1 MKQGNKVWKRL
12 LALAV
17 VLTMVIQC
25 VNGLS
30 LVSRANET
38 SGYTELTSTDIA
50 TNIFSSVSNN
60 LNGHAFTAKMTF
72 SAGGYIRIAGDN
84 DSGGWVNTLEVKHIT
99 DNGGELQLSW
109 LGKTGHA
116 LTNSDGTP
124 KRNKTDHQ
132 AAMVTGTEYVVR
144 LTFDIV
150 NTTDVLVK
158 VFIDKEAVGE
168 FTFTEVVDGY
178 FGTRIEKSGVTLSP
192 YEAEYDF
199 YTRVTPLDFG
209 YPDFAFANGTHGNAS
224 TPHTSKALNSDGT
237 LADLNGKYLD
247 MDVTFT
253 SASDYMVYASS
264 GGWHG
269 IKIFVD
275 ADNVLHLNG
284 TVSGSGTITCPVAS
298 TGIALGET
306 FNLKIYT
313 KIVDTDIVLR
323 VIVTSATKT
332 YEVDPTTFSGIT
344 SVGNELAVYT
354 PSGTITVATPVTTT
368 KEIGPYS
375 YDLDKGNYLVVEKNA
390 RLNGTALATGS
401 ELSDVGNY
409 VLVMEQDGVTIKK
422 TIVLYKVGDVDL
434 NGTVE
439 PATDLTALQAMLAE
453 ATDIAVT
460 TAAHYGAD
468 LDNDNKVTES
478 DLALMQAIVD
488 GDTTLDEVKEKY
500 HVAALT
506 YDYLSDTENSGDEVM
521 PIVGYYG
528 PYKTADADFTTDE
541 IMQLVVDSGVNM
553 VNFAPSSYWG
563 YPSYNLNLLDAL
575 HQYDK
580 FGLGYYVSHYDW
592 LTDDTAA
599 QVAQMGNYGN
609 YTAVLGSH
617 IIDEPTTDINDYYSI
632 ASYLNKYTN
641 TNAFM
646 NLVPEDNATVGGDD
660 YSTYWDNYITNVTPK
675 VLSVDDYPFN
685 DSADEGVANAI
696 GYFTSLATIR
706 EKAGTSI
713 PFWYY
718 VQAGGDFK
726 GSWESTNADLQP
738 TAEETYWNVNT
749 ALAFG
754 AKGIEWYPLI
764 QPTSY
769 ATATDGTTDYEKNG
783 LIGADA
789 TSVTDIAEAKTDF
802 YDTAVQANKQIEAVD
817 EVLMK
822 ASSKGIIATGG
833 YAASQTTGLTG
844 MMEVSGTDKLD
855 SIGTDDTTYGALIGC
870 FDYKDTEAY
879 YVVNYNVEVSQYVTL
894 NFVDGYNYRTIN
906 YDGETAAYGTSCTL
920 TIPAGE
926 AVLVVMDELVEPQDP
941 YVIYP
946 ADFGI
951 ASDTYTGTAAGAAIL
966 TSGQYAPTVK
976 GAADI
981 STLEGTILSADVE
994 FSGNARINLGHID
1007 SNYYG
1012 LSIMTNTNG
1021 TENLVMRWED
1031 KIDGVSANST
1041 NRNLLAK
1048 DVKALDST
1056 ITALQGVTFNLK
1068 VSLEVVDSDG
1078 NGRRND
1084 IKVGVWINDHFYAD
1098 SSTEDGYTYY
1108 VDRADR
1114 LGKKLAVRTDTAGSY
1129 VKIGTPRLNFKD
1141 YTTITTTDIGLA
1153 QAIYTPYSGNC
1164 AGRYDGESMD
1174 GVLFSANLDFK
1185 ESTNNYIRFCG
1196 RDGDVWYSLQWD
1208 INSSGNLRLK
1218 TNLLTAR
1225 GYATN
1230 TTVDYGTVPTGVFN
1244 FRVSIDYVDIDRDGE
1259 KDDVKMGVWIDDT
1272 LVNNRYTYYIDMV
1285 PYIGNNIIFAAPH
1298 YAKNATDKETGEV
1311 INPFDYTV
1319 VEEFTVLAA
1328 PITKELGATA
1338 YDLTGTEGYTV
1349 PGTTTTYTNPGEYE
1363 VSFEDKGVTYSGDV
1377 TLYYEGDANMDGKAD
1392 IRDLVRSK
1400 VRTNPYEQFTFSD
1413 AGTVDLTKASMVE
1426 GAVTKFDSMDMK
1438 AFRGKV
1444 TYNDR
1449 TNTDA
1454 DGAPHNDR
1462 LYVGVDAS
1470 TTWKTDNGGLYI
1482 YYNHGSN
1489 EIAVNRF
1496 ENGVSTSTPYSVAAV
1511 ADTLIGETVEYYITF
1526 KTEGEGIKAVICIN
1540 NTKIAE
1546 VSLDTVGFAVHAYS
1560 ANGTMTIESV
1570 AEEEALTA
1578 GTAVYRSTDVNNNG
1592 AIDEADSSALRS
1604 VLVGKEAEK
1613 ETVFG
1618 VISDTHFLGNG
1629 GDTERQER
1637 FEKALTYY
1645 REQGA
1650 ELIILNADLTDY
1662 GNAGSYQALISI
1674 ANEVY
1679 KDTPVAL
1686 RPQFVAT
1693 ADNHEFYESWDW
1705 TTWGTSI
1712 DLDAVTSRFSTYL
1725 SGIDTKLVAGDTNL
1739 NTSRT
1744 INGYTFIGVSR
1755 DGEDT
1760 ASAAFDADT
1769 LDWLDKELATAQEAN
1784 PSKPI
1789 FVAIHQP
1796 PTNTVSA
1803 SGTDGTA
1810 AYNAV
1815 LAKYPQVVLFTSH
1828 THAAL
1833 EDEHSLYQG
1842 DYTVVNT
1849 GAVYYVA
1856 GLGKDI
1862 NGGVS
1867 FENSSTTDIYEFAQ
1881 ALLVKANGT
1890 KVDIQRCNFL
1900 GDESATIK
1908 YNWTFDVANPD
1919 SFATYTE
1926 ARRDTQAPTFADGA
1940 TATYNSAT
1948 GVLTFPAASD
1958 NDFVYYYE
1966 ITVDGTTYNY
1976 LTDFYQGIPQMDTTC
1991 AFKLSGAT
1999 SDSVITISAVDSYG
2013 NKTLLPN

>member
-30 LVSRANET
+30 LVSRATET
-38 SGYTELTSTDIA
+38 SGYTELTYSDVTSEKFQGLSG
-50 TNIFSSVSNN
+50 TN
-60 LNGHAFTAKMTF
+60 LDGCAFTAKVTF
-72 SAGGYIRIAGDN
+72 GSTSTSFRIAG
-84 DSGGWVNTLEVKHIT
+84 
-99 DNGGELQLSW
+99 
-109 LGKTGHA
+109 GHA
-116 LTNSDGTP
+116 TSSWYSTLDVRYHTNSDGEVQLRWLDDTG
-124 KRNKTDHQ
+124 RNVIDSVLTSCDTALAATD
-132 AAMVTGTEYVVR
+132 EILLR
-144 LTFDIV
+144 LTFDV
-150 NTTDVLVK
+150 VDDTDNVAVK
-158 VFIDKEAVGE
+158 VYINGDQCASK
-168 FTFTEVVDGY
+168 TFSDVKTNY
-178 FGTRIEKSGVTLSP
+178 FGTRFVNNGTTMKS
-192 YEAEYDF
+192 YYAEYDS
-199 YTRVTPLDFG
+199 YTRMTPLDFG

-224 TPHTSKALNSDGT
+224 TPHTSKALNADGT

-298 TGIALGET
+298 TGIALGGT

-313 KIVDTDIVLR
+313 KIVNTDIVLR

-368 KEIGPYS
+368 KGIGPYS

-390 RLNGTALATGS
+390 TLNDTALATGT
-401 ELSDVGNY
+401 ELSSVGDY
-409 VLVMEQDGVTIKK
+409 ELVMEQDGVEIHK
-422 TIVLYKVGDVDL
+422 TIILYKVGDVDKD
-434 NGTVE
+434 GTAG
-439 PATDLTALQAMLAE
+439 ATGDLTALETMLAGG
-453 ATDIAVT
+453 TNIAVS

-478 DLALMQAIVD
+478 DLTLMQAIVNEE
-488 GDTTLDEVKEKY
+488 TTLSDVKATY

-506 YDYLSDTENSGDEVM
+506 YDYLGDTDNAGDEVM

-528 PYKTADADFTTDE
+528 PYKTTTADFTTDE

-553 VNFAPSSYWG
+553 VNFAPSSDWG
-563 YPSYNLNLLDAL
+563 VPGYSLNLLDAL
-575 HQYDK
+575 RQYDK
-580 FGLGYYVSHYDW
+580 FGLGYYVSHNDW
-592 LTDDTAA
+592 ATADSA
-599 QVAQMGNYGN
+599 TQVTRMGNYGN

-617 IIDEPTTDINDYYSI
+617 IIDEPTTNISDYYSI

-646 NLVPEDNATVGGDD
+646 NLVPEDNATVGGDA
-660 YSTYWDNYITNVTPK
+660 YSTYWDNYITNATPK

-685 DSADEGVANAI
+685 DSADEGVTNAT

-706 EKAGTSI
+706 EKAGTST

-726 GSWESTNADLQP
+726 GTWESTNADLQP

-764 QPTSY
+764 QLTSY
-769 ATATDGTTDYEKNG
+769 ATASDGTTDYKKNG

-789 TSVTDIAEAKTDF
+789 TSVTDINEAKTDF
-802 YDTAVQANKQIEAVD
+802 YDTAVQANKQIAAVD

-833 YAASQTTGLTG
+833 YAASQTNELTG
-844 MMEVSGTDKLD
+844 MIATTDTDKLD

-879 YVVNYNVEVSQYVTL
+879 YVVNYNVEASQDVTL

-906 YDGETAAYGTSCTL
+906 YNGEESAFGTSCTL

-926 AVLVVMDELVEPQDP
+926 AVLVVMDELVEPQEP

-946 ADFGI
+946 ADFDI
-951 ASDTYTGTAAGAAIL
+951 EDNTYTNTTDTMAIMTSGTYTPTIKGTA
-966 TSGQYAPTVK
+966 
-976 GAADI
+976 DI
-981 STLEGTILSADVE
+981 DTLEGTVLSADVE
-994 FSGNARINLGHID
+994 FSGNARINWGYD
-1007 SNYYG
+1007 NNSYYG
-1012 LSIMTNTNG
+1012 ISLMTDTRAGHADHLMMGWVDKSGTVGYTHFTNPTSVDLTSFVG
-1021 TENLVMRWED
+1021 T
-1031 KIDGVSANST
+1031 SY
-1041 NRNLLAK
+1041 
-1048 DVKALDST
+1048 
-1056 ITALQGVTFNLK
+1056 NLK
-1068 VSLEVVDSDG
+1068 MSIEVVDSDG
-1078 NGRRND
+1078 NGKRD
-1084 IKVGVWINDHFYAD
+1084 DVKVGVWFNDKFYPNSD
-1098 SSTEDGYTYY
+1098 TTDGYTYY
-1108 VDRADR
+1108 VGKAAG
-1114 LGKKLAVRTDTAGSY
+1114 LGKTLAVRTDAAGSY
-1129 VKIGTPRLNFKD
+1129 VKIGTPKLNFKD

-1174 GVLFSANLDFK
+1174 GVLFSANVDFK
-1185 ESTNNYIRFCG
+1185 ESTASRIRFAG
-1196 RDGDVWYSLQWD
+1196 QDGKVWNAIDFKYENGHLYLDTNNMVSSL
-1208 INSSGNLRLK
+1208 
-1218 TNLLTAR
+1218 
-1225 GYATN
+1225 GYVRHK
-1230 TTVDYGTVPTGVFN
+1230 VDYGTMPTGVFN
-1244 FRVSIDYVDIDRDGE
+1244 LRISMDYVDVDRDGE
-1259 KDDVKMGVWIDDT
+1259 KDDVKMGVWVDGT
-1272 LVNNRYTYYIDMV
+1272 LINNRYTYYIDMA
-1285 PYIGNNIIFAAPH
+1285 PHLGNNIILYNGNY
-1298 YAKNATDKETGEV
+1298 YAKGANLEK
-1311 INPFDYTV
+1311 NPFDYTV

-1328 PITKELGATA
+1328 PITKDLASTA

-1349 PGTTTTYTNPGEYE
+1349 PGTTTTYTDPGEYE
-1363 VSFEDKGVTYSGDV
+1363 VSFKDTGITYSGDV
-1377 TLYYEGDANMDGKAD
+1377 TLYYEGDANMDGKTD
-1392 IRDLVRSK
+1392 VRDLIRSK
-1400 VRTNPYEQFTFSD
+1400 VRTNPYTQFTFGD
-1413 AGTVDLTKASMVE
+1413 AGTIDLTKTSMVE
-1426 GAVTKFDSMDMK
+1426 GAVTKIADKDMT

-1444 TYNDR
+1444 TYQDR
-1449 TNTDA
+1449 TNTGA
-1454 DGAPHNDR
+1454 DTAPHNDR
-1462 LYVGVDAS
+1462 LYVRVNESS
-1470 TTWKTDNGGLYI
+1470 TWGTANGGLYI
-1482 YYNHGSN
+1482 YYNHATN
-1489 EIAVNRF
+1489 EIAVN
-1496 ENGVSTSTPYSVAAV
+1496 GYSGGQSYAIAYSVDAV
-1511 ADTLIGETVEYYITF
+1511 TDTLIGKTVEYYITF
-1526 KTEGEGIKAVICIN
+1526 ETAGDTTKAVICID

-1546 VSLDTVGFAVHAYS
+1546 VSLDAVGTAVHAYS
-1560 ANGTMTIESV
+1560 ANNTMTIESV
-1570 AEEEALTA
+1570 EEEVITT

-1592 AIDEADSSALRS
+1592 AIDEADSSVLRS

-1629 GDTERQER
+1629 GDTDRQER

-1650 ELIILNADLTDY
+1650 ELIILNADLTDH
-1662 GNAGSYQALISI
+1662 GEKGGYQALINI
-1674 ANEVY
+1674 AAEVY
-1679 KDTPVAL
+1679 KDTPAEL
-1686 RPQFVAT
+1686 RPQFVST
-1693 ADNHEFYESWDW
+1693 ADNHEFYESWNW
-1705 TTWGTSI
+1705 TTWGASI
-1712 DLDAVTSRFSTYL
+1712 DLDTVTSRFSTYL

-1760 ASAAFDADT
+1760 ASAAFDTET
-1769 LDWLDKELATAQEAN
+1769 LDWLDEELATAQEAN
-1784 PSKPI
+1784 PNKPI

-1862 NGGVS
+1862 NGGVK
-1867 FENSSTTDIYEFAQ
+1867 FESSSTADIYEFAQ
-1881 ALLVKANGT
+1881 ALLVKANGSN
-1890 KVDIQRCNFL
+1890 VDIQRCNFL
-1900 GDESATIK
+1900 GDEPATIK

-1976 LTDFYQGIPQMDTTC
+1976 LTDFYHGIPQMDTTC

-2013 NKTLLPN
+2013 NKSNDIFLEE

>member
-1 MKQGNKVWKRL
+1 MKQGNRVWKRL

-30 LVSRANET
+30 LVSRATET
-38 SGYTELTSTDIA
+38 SGYTELTYSDISSGQLQGISTLDGTAFTVKATFKDGGYFRIGGINSGNGWTDTLQVSYQSNLNSKGKA
-50 TNIFSSVSNN
+50 IYFSWQKGTCTTTASAAVYTTNIE
-60 LNGHAFTAKMTF
+60 
-72 SAGGYIRIAGDN
+72 AGKEM
-84 DSGGWVNTLEVKHIT
+84 L
-99 DNGGELQLSW
+99 L
-109 LGKTGHA
+109 
-116 LTNSDGTP
+116 
-124 KRNKTDHQ
+124 
-132 AAMVTGTEYVVR
+132 R
-144 LTFDIV
+144 LTFDIEGDNLLV
-150 NTTDVLVK
+150 NTY
-158 VFIDKEAVGE
+158 IDGIWYQES
-168 FTFTEVVDGY
+168 TFAGIASY
-178 FGTRIEKSGVTLSP
+178 LGTKFVSSNVTLSS
-192 YEAEYDF
+192 YYAEYDS
-199 YTRVTPLDFG
+199 YTRMTPLDFG
-209 YPDFAFANGTHGNAS
+209 YPDFAFTSGTHGTAS
-224 TPHTSKALNSDGT
+224 EPHTTKALNAGGT
-237 LADLNGKYLD
+237 LADLHGKYLD
-247 MDVTFT
+247 MDLAFT
-253 SASDYMVYASS
+253 SADDWIAYASAD
-264 GGWHG
+264 GWYG
-269 IKIFVD
+269 IKIKMKTD
-275 ADNVLHLNG
+275 G
-284 TVSGSGTITCPVAS
+284 TLYFDGVESTGYLELSS
-298 TGIALGET
+298 SNTGIALGET

-313 KIVDTDIVLR
+313 KVVDADIVLR
-323 VIVTSATKT
+323 VITTSETNT
-332 YEVDPTTFSGIT
+332 YEATPTTFSGET
-344 SVGNELAVYT
+344 KTGNQLAFRT
-354 PSGTITVATPVTTT
+354 TGGTITVATPVTTT

-390 RLNGTALATGS
+390 TLDDAALATGT
-401 ELSDVGNY
+401 ELSSVGDY
-409 VLVMEQDGVTIKK
+409 ELVMEQDGVEIHK
-422 TIVLYKVGDVDL
+422 TIILYKVGDVDKD
-434 NGTVE
+434 GTAG
-439 PATDLTALQAMLAE
+439 ATGDLTALETMLASG
-453 ATDIAVT
+453 TDIVVS

-478 DLALMQAIVD
+478 DLTLMQAIVD

-879 YVVNYNVEVSQYVTL
+879 YVVNYNVEVSQDVTL

-926 AVLVVMDELVEPQDP
+926 AVLVVMDELVEPQEP

-976 GAADI
+976 GTADI

-1129 VKIGTPRLNFKD
+1129 VKIGTPKLNFKD

-1196 RDGDVWYSLQWD
+1196 RDGDVWYSLQWN
-1208 INSSGNLRLK
+1208 INSSGNLCLK
-1218 TNLLTAR
+1218 TNLLAAR

-1230 TTVDYGTVPTGVFN
+1230 TTVDYGTVPTELFN
-1244 FRVSIDYVDIDRDGE
+1244 FRVSIDYVDVDRDGA
-1259 KDDVKMGVWIDDT
+1259 KDDVKMGVWVDDT

-1328 PITKELGATA
+1328 PITKDLASTA

-1349 PGTTTTYTNPGEYE
+1349 PGTTTTHTNPGEYE

-1413 AGTVDLTKASMVE
+1413 AGTIDLTQTSMVE
-1426 GAVTKFDSMDMK
+1426 GAVTKIADKDMT

-1444 TYNDR
+1444 TYQDR
-1449 TNTDA
+1449 TNTGADA
-1454 DGAPHNDR
+1454 APHNDR
-1462 LYVGVDAS
+1462 LYVRVNESS
-1470 TTWKTDNGGLYI
+1470 TWGTANGGLYI
-1482 YYNHGSN
+1482 YYNHATN
-1489 EIAVNRF
+1489 EIAVN
-1496 ENGVSTSTPYSVAAV
+1496 GYSGGQSYAIAYSVDAV
-1511 ADTLIGETVEYYITF
+1511 ADTLIGKTVEYYITF
-1526 KTEGEGIKAVICIN
+1526 ETAGDTTKAVICID

-1546 VSLDTVGFAVHAYS
+1546 VSLDAVGTAVHAYS
-1560 ANGTMTIESV
+1560 ANNTMTIESV
-1570 AEEEALTA
+1570 EDEVITA
-1578 GTAVYRSTDVNNNG
+1578 GTAVYESTDVNNNG
-1592 AIDEADSSALRS
+1592 DIDAADSSVLRS

-1629 GDTERQER
+1629 GDTDRQER

-1650 ELIILNADLTDY
+1650 ELIILNADLTDH
-1662 GNAGSYQALISI
+1662 GEKGGYQALIDI

-1686 RPQFVAT
+1686 RPQFVST
-1693 ADNHEFYESWDW
+1693 ADNHEFYESWNW
-1705 TTWGTSI
+1705 TTWGASI
-1712 DLDAVTSRFSTYL
+1712 DLDTVTSRFSTYL

-1744 INGYTFIGVSR
+1744 MNGYTFIGVSR

-1862 NGGVS
+1862 NGGVK
-1867 FENSSTTDIYEFAQ
+1867 FESSSTTDIYEFAQ
-1881 ALLVKANGT
+1881 ALLVKANGSN
-1890 KVDIQRCNFL
+1890 VDIQRCNFL
-1900 GDESATIK
+1900 GDEPATIK

-1926 ARRDTQAPTFADGA
+1926 ARRDTQTPTFADGA

-2013 NKTLLPN
+2013 NKSNDIFLEE